1 MADVKD
7 ILIRYGVDPGNSTK
21 AMNDIA
27 KASAVA
33 GGALDKTG
41 MSMKTNTQLGMNFNR
56 VLQDSPYFF
65 SSFNMGVMSVSNNLP
80 MLAESFQAAR
90 MRGESFKQMLSGM
103 FMGMGGWMTALNLV
117 ISGILAYTMATREA
131 KEESGQF
138 RFTLSDLTGVSNDY
152 AESLKKVRGEA
163 SQLTKT
169 QLEDAMVR
177 VALNANKAKRELN
190 SLISI
195 QALLSITRGGD
206 LFANLFGKGDAATKE
221 AINNIVKF
229 EGALK
234 EIEAIYDKPEG
245 SGAIRRLQKE
255 IDDLKETMQN
265 ASEDELPKYRKE
277 LELLQNR
284 LDGLWG
290 RNRTK
295 TEKPAKKEIKLLD
308 SSQWSE
314 LEEFG
319 NKYRETQAK
328 NEAKQAE
335 SEAKL
340 AQQKQTAIDNYY
352 NTVKFADEDYYNYRR
367 TKLNEELAGL
377 QELGIAEEDLDIL
390 RKQRLDELE
399 SEKMASLRRVHQFE
413 NNFANAAS
421 ATLRT
426 GMNQAFDD
434 IFGHANSLLEIFL
447 QNLVSGMATD
457 LATQAGEGIF
467 SWLTGGASS
476 IFSLFGFSKGDSRGD
491 DSKQVINVNI
501 DSQKVAQIA
510 VKPYLK
516 ESVYELNRT
525 GRW

>member
-65 SSFNMGVMSVSNNLP
+65 SSFNMGVMSVANNLP

-90 MRGESFKQMLSGM
+90 MRGESFKQMLAGM
-103 FMGMGGWMTALNLV
+103 FTGMGGWMTALNLA
-117 ISGILAYTMATREA
+117 ISGILAYTMATRGA
-131 KEESGQF
+131 KEETDKFEESQRRLEQAFNSMVKIENPFMKMFSLDTSNIKDIDKLIDKLRTLTGETQALQAKSLPGQSIDIQNAEEANRLRAEAFTKMVSASGQY
-138 RFTLSDLTGVSNDY
+138 SEGV
-152 AESLKKVRGEA
+152 KKR
-163 SQLTKT
+163 
-169 QLEDAMVR
+169 LED
-177 VALNANKAKRELN
+177 LKTELE
-190 SLISI
+190 
-195 QALLSITRGGD
+195 
-206 LFANLFGKGDAATKE
+206 F
-221 AINNIVKF
+221 
-229 EGALK
+229 
-234 EIEAIYDKPEG
+234 
-245 SGAIRRLQKE
+245 QKE
-255 IDDLKETMQN
+255 LSRILEEIGMKSKEGGKEGGGKSPKMPKIDIGMGNSKEW
-265 ASEDELPKYRKE
+265 AE
-277 LELLQNR
+277 LE
-284 LDGLWG
+284 
-290 RNRTK
+290 
-295 TEKPAKKEIKLLD
+295 A
-308 SSQWSE
+308 
-314 LEEFG
+314 FG
-319 NKYRETQAK
+319 DKYRE
-328 NEAKQAE
+328 KQAE

-340 AQQKQTAIDNYY
+340 AQQKQTAIDDYY

-367 TKLNEELAGL
+367 TKLNEELLGL

-467 SWLTGGASS
+467 SWLTGGASD
-476 IFSLFGFSKGDSRGD
+476 IFSWFGLSKGDSRGD

>member
-65 SSFNMGVMSVSNNLP
+65 SSFNMGVMSVANNLP
-80 MLAESFQAAR
+80 VLAESFQQAR
-90 MRGESFKQMLSGM
+90 ARGETFKQMLSGM
-103 FMGMGGWMTALNLV
+103 FIGMGGWMTALNLV
-117 ISGILAYTMATREA
+117 ISGILAYTLATRDAGE
-131 KEESGQF
+131 KSGQLK
-138 RFTLSDLTGVSNDY
+138 FTLSDLTGVSNDF

-163 SQLTKT
+163 ALLTKT
-169 QLEDAMVR
+169 QLEEAMVR
-177 VALNANKAKRELN
+177 VALNATKAKRELN
-190 SLISI
+190 RLIST
-195 QALLSITRGGD
+195 QALLSTIMGGD
-206 LFANLFGKGDAATKE
+206 IFANLFGKGDAATEE
-221 AINNIVKF
+221 AINNIAKF
-229 EGALK
+229 EAALK

-245 SGAIRRLQKE
+245 SGAISKLEKQ
-255 IDDLKETMQN
+255 IDDLKETMRN
-265 ASEDELPKYRKE
+265 ASESELPKYREE
-277 LELLQNR
+277 LKALQKQ
-284 LDGLWG
+284 LDSLWG
-290 RNRTK
+290 RNK
-295 TEKPAKKEIKLLD
+295 TMDITPPTPDKKGFTYISGIKEG
-308 SSQWSE
+308 E
-314 LEEFG
+314 LEAFG
-319 NKYRETQAK
+319 DKYRE
-328 NEAKQAE
+328 KQAE

-340 AQQKQTAIDNYY
+340 AQQKQTAIDDYY

-367 TKLNEELAGL
+367 TKLNEELLGL

>member
-7 ILIRYGVDPGNSTK
+7 ITIRYGVDPGNSTK

-65 SSFNMGVMSVSNNLP
+65 SSFNMGVMSVANNLP

-103 FMGMGGWMTALNLV
+103 FMGMGGWMTALNLA
-117 ISGILAYTMATREA
+117 ISGILAYTMYTR
-131 KEESGQF
+131 
-138 RFTLSDLTGVSNDY
+138 D
-152 AESLKKVRGEA
+152 
-163 SQLTKT
+163 
-169 QLEDAMVR
+169 
-177 VALNANKAKRELN
+177 
-190 SLISI
+190 
-195 QALLSITRGGD
+195 
-206 LFANLFGKGDAATKE
+206 ATKE
-221 AINNIVKF
+221 TDKF
-229 EGALK
+229 E
-234 EIEAIYDKPEG
+234 E
-245 SGAIRRLQKE
+245 SQRRLEAAFNSMVKIENPFMKMFSLDTSNIKDIDKLIDKLRILTGETQALQAKSLPGQSIDIQNAEEANKLRAEAFTKMVSASGQYSEGVKKRLEDLKTELEFQKE
-255 IDDLKETMQN
+255 LSRILEEIGMKSKEGGKGGGGKSPKTPKIDIGMGNSKEW
-265 ASEDELPKYRKE
+265 AE
-277 LELLQNR
+277 LE
-284 LDGLWG
+284 
-290 RNRTK
+290 
-295 TEKPAKKEIKLLD
+295 A
-308 SSQWSE
+308 
-314 LEEFG
+314 FG
-319 NKYRETQAK
+319 DKYRE
-328 NEAKQAE
+328 KQAE

-340 AQQKQTAIDNYY
+340 AQQKRTAIDNYY

-367 TKLNEELAGL
+367 TKLNEELLGL

-399 SEKMASLRRVHQFE
+399 SEKMASLRRIHQFE

-447 QNLVSGMATD
+447 QNLMSGMAQD
-457 LATQAGEGIF
+457 FATSAGEGIF
-467 SWLTGGASS
+467 SWLTGGASD
-476 IFSLFGFSKGDSRGD
+476 IFSWIGLSKGDSRGD

>member
-65 SSFNMGVMSVSNNLP
+65 SSFNMGVMSVANNLP
-80 MLAESFQAAR
+80 VLAESFQQAR
-90 MRGESFKQMLSGM
+90 SRGETFKQMLSGM
-103 FMGMGGWMTALNLV
+103 FTGMGGWITALNLV
-117 ISGILAYTMATREA
+117 VSGILAYTMATRGA
-131 KEESGQF
+131 KEETNEFAGVLDSM
-138 RFTLSDLTGVSNDY
+138 LTKMDTERYKVD
-152 AESLKKVRGEA
+152 AESAKAAVDYYKLQIKMIEDVEKQREKIIASNLQTNQFARELEIVSSNLTEEEKKQNIYAKDNLETFKKLLRESELRLKVAKDLEALGFEKDSKSGEKGSKVKMPSGTFI
-163 SQLTKT
+163 S
-169 QLEDAMVR
+169 
-177 VALNANKAKRELN
+177 KRELPIGN
-190 SLISI
+190 
-195 QALLSITRGGD
+195 G
-206 LFANLFGKGDAATKE
+206 NVKE
-221 AINNIVKF
+221 WA
-229 EGALK
+229 
-234 EIEAIYDKPEG
+234 
-245 SGAIRRLQKE
+245 
-255 IDDLKETMQN
+255 
-265 ASEDELPKYRKE
+265 E
-277 LELLQNR
+277 LE
-284 LDGLWG
+284 
-290 RNRTK
+290 
-295 TEKPAKKEIKLLD
+295 A
-308 SSQWSE
+308 
-314 LEEFG
+314 FG
-319 NKYRETQAK
+319 DKYRE
-328 NEAKQAE
+328 KQAE

-340 AQQKQTAIDNYY
+340 AQQKQTAIDDYY

-367 TKLNEELAGL
+367 TKLNEELLGL